1 MGRLRSV
8 TSTTLLVLVGFALPV
23 GILAAWAQ
31 TTIYDSSAFSERAVS
46 VLDSPAVRR
55 ELADRLTEQLARG
68 GNQNAIAFR
77 PAVALA
83 VETVV
88 DTDTFRSIFRTAIRR
103 THEALLL
110 GGSGSAGLDLSDSF
124 AIVAA
129 SLQAPSG
136 GKASSSGGLGQ
147 SLADVTKK
155 LGDLHIWDLDAITST
170 VAIVALAGA
179 AAMAALAIA
188 LSRDRRHRVATLGW
202 VLVIDGAVLIALLK
216 LGRVYA
222 GRRIQD
228 DALSQAVQG
237 ALARGTSDLN
247 AVAFWML
254 AYGIVVAAA
263 AGALGSRAR
272 HLTPA
277 VARERFSGW
286 VARRRATTGG
296 TVGLAVIGL
305 VAGLLLIRDPRD
317 YLALL
322 TIVAGLWLTYLSVV
336 ELVSLIR
343 RGAEGQ
349 VGARAASGG
358 RRTRNLLIGA
368 GVGVVVLALMTA
380 GVVVSTR
387 RAAQRAAAAGIE
399 RCNGSATKCDL
410 HLNQVLFPGTHN
422 SMSSALY
429 PGWLFGE
436 QVNTIGQ
443 QLDAGVRALLIDT
456 HYGVPSSSRLPGAD
470 TPIVLTDRVAG
481 SQVAPPGEVVD
492 PEVAARAAQLA
503 ARAPKAANAR
513 RDIYLCHNYC
523 ELGAVRFSTV
533 LGDVKTFVES
543 HPDDVVILDIQDA
556 TSPAD
561 TAAAI
566 TAAGLAERAAVLE
579 KGKPLPTLQE
589 LIDAGTNLL
598 VFAEVG
604 GPGAPPWYERTYD
617 WFQETPYTYPSV
629 DAFDC
634 APNRGTTA
642 APLLLV
648 NHWVSEKGL
657 ANPAAASKANRK
669 DELESR
675 LERCLRERGR
685 MPNIIAV
692 DFAGRGDLVA
702 TADEINSRLVEL
714 IDGLSGPTGTEPV
727 AATTIAEGAT
737 TTAAPE
743 VASGPALTTGPITVL
758 TGGDPAAFCAVLA
771 DARIV
776 LYGWTL
782 ALATEPADEA
792 GQADL
797 AFAPTLVRRL
807 PAYLSSAPTELKARA
822 QPVLDRARAALQ
834 VLRDAGVD
842 DAGITALADQAE
854 RRLSEVT
861 GLDSVT
867 AVPDLEAAVASS
879 TGADRF
885 PGLASGFAAAHPQT
899 ADLLDLGDVPEAVA
913 AAAGFDCLSAPAGLI
928 ELTQNT
934 TAPGG

>member
-1 MGRLRSV
+1 M
-8 TSTTLLVLVGFALPV
+8 
-23 GILAAWAQ
+23 
-31 TTIYDSSAFSERAVS
+31 
-46 VLDSPAVRR
+46 
-55 ELADRLTEQLARG
+55 
-68 GNQNAIAFR
+68 
-77 PAVALA
+77 
-83 VETVV
+83 
-88 DTDTFRSIFRTAIRR
+88 
-103 THEALLL
+103 
-110 GGSGSAGLDLSDSF
+110 
-124 AIVAA
+124 
-129 SLQAPSG
+129 
-136 GKASSSGGLGQ
+136 
-147 SLADVTKK
+147 
-155 LGDLHIWDLDAITST
+155 
-170 VAIVALAGA
+170 
-179 AAMAALAIA
+179 
-188 LSRDRRHRVATLGW
+188 
-202 VLVIDGAVLIALLK
+202 
-216 LGRVYA
+216 
-222 GRRIQD
+222 
-228 DALSQAVQG
+228 
-237 ALARGTSDLN
+237 
-247 AVAFWML
+247 
-254 AYGIVVAAA
+254 
-263 AGALGSRAR
+263 
-272 HLTPA
+272 
-277 VARERFSGW
+277 
-286 VARRRATTGG
+286 
-296 TVGLAVIGL
+296 
-305 VAGLLLIRDPRD
+305 
-317 YLALL
+317 
-322 TIVAGLWLTYLSVV
+322 
-336 ELVSLIR
+336 
-343 RGAEGQ
+343 
-349 VGARAASGG
+349 
-358 RRTRNLLIGA
+358 
-368 GVGVVVLALMTA
+368 
-380 GVVVSTR
+380 
-387 RAAQRAAAAGIE
+387 
-399 RCNGSATKCDL
+399 
-410 HLNQVLFPGTHN
+410 
-422 SMSSALY
+422 
-429 PGWLFGE
+429 
-436 QVNTIGQ
+436 
-443 QLDAGVRALLIDT
+443 
-456 HYGVPSSSRLPGAD
+456 
-470 TPIVLTDRVAG
+470 
-481 SQVAPPGEVVD
+481 
-492 PEVAARAAQLA
+492 
-503 ARAPKAANAR
+503 
-513 RDIYLCHNYC
+513 
-523 ELGAVRFSTV
+523 
-533 LGDVKTFVES
+533 
-543 HPDDVVILDIQDA
+543 VILDIQDA

-579 KGKPLPTLQE
+579 KGKPLPTLRE

-604 GPGAPPWYERTYD
+604 GPGAPPWYQRHVRLVPGDAVHLPERRCLRLRA
-617 WFQETPYTYPSV
+617 QP
-629 DAFDC
+629 
-634 APNRGTTA
+634 GTTA

-727 AATTIAEGAT
+727 AATTVADGAT
-737 TTAAPE
+737 TTAAAPE
-743 VASGPALTTGPITVL
+743 VASGPALTTGPITAL

-867 AVPDLEAAVASS
+867 AVPDLEAAVASA

-928 ELTQNT
+928 DLTQDT